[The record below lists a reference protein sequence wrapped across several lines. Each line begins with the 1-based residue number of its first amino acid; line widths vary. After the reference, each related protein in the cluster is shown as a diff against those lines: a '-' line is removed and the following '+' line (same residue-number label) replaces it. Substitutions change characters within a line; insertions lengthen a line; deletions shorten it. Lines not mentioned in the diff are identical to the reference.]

1 MQKKKGKI
9 VSRGN
14 ANKMH
19 RGGCLVKV
27 KFIVAG
33 DRERKSLVS
42 FLNPHLKKSFRS
54 KRIHYIF
61 GFVLE
66 INEIKKCNDV
76 MKMDGLQGSFQR
88 SRCPSLISL
97 KSF

>member
-1 MQKKKGKI
+1 VRKKNAKEKGKI
-9 VSRGN
+9 VARGN

-33 DRERKSLVS
+33 DRERKSWVS
-42 FLNPHLKKSFRS
+42 FLNHHLKKSFRS

-66 INEIKKCNDV
+66 IKKCNDV
-76 MKMDGLQGSFQR
+76 MKMDGL
-88 SRCPSLISL
+88 
-97 KSF
+97 